1 MQKKLASSNVQIIT
15 IGYGPL
21 VTPEELRATVTGPL
35 KDNLL
40 IYSQASQVW
49 FIFMPE
55 KISIPLRLRKAGRVW
70 CGGARETH

>member
-1 MQKKLASSNVQIIT
+1 MQIVT

-40 IYSQASQVW
+40 IYSQASQAW
-49 FIFMPE
+49 FYIYARKNCIDHE
-55 KISIPLRLRKAGRVW
+55 SNLIPYDYERK
-70 CGGARETH
+70 